1 MELNLKGKTALVT
14 GASRGIGKS
23 IALGLREEGVQ
34 VGICARGQEDLDEM
48 KQTYPDLSVYQ
59 GDLTDEAVRKD
70 IFSKFIKDHGSIDI
84 LVNNAGGSN
93 GSTVEETSIDQFRD
107 AMELNFHSA
116 VHFSKLALEDMKMR
130 KRGSIINISSIY
142 GRESGGKA
150 TYNSSKSAL
159 ISFTKALA
167 VEVVPF
173 GIRVNGIAPGAILHP
188 KGSWQRRLDE
198 NPEKINQFVEDEI
211 PGGRFGKPEEVA
223 DVVTFLAS
231 ERSNWVVGA
240 TLNVDGGQSSSN
252 F

>member
-1 MELNLKGKTALVT
+1 MDLNLNGKTALVT

-23 IALGLREEGVQ
+23 IALGLRNEGVK

-48 KQTYPDLSVYQ
+48 KERYPDLSVYQ
-59 GDLTDEAVRKD
+59 GDLTNEETREA
-70 IFSKFIKDHGSIDI
+70 IFRQFIDDHGSIDI

-93 GSTVEETSIDQFRD
+93 GSTVEETSVQQFRD

-116 VHFSKLALEDMKMR
+116 VHFSKMAFEDMKSR
-130 KRGSIINISSIY
+130 GRGSIINISSIY

-159 ISFTKALA
+159 ISFTKAFA
-167 VEVVPF
+167 VEAVPF
-173 GIRVNGIAPGAILHP
+173 GVRVNGVAPGAILHP

-198 NPEKINQFVEDEI
+198 DPEKINQFVKDEI

-223 DVVTFLAS
+223 DVVAFLAS
-231 ERSNWVVGA
+231 ERANWVVGA
-240 TLNVDGGQSSSN
+240 TLNVDGGQSYSN